1 MRALLILLPV
11 VLAGCVSNASRF
23 SVSQRQILQRSQAE
37 LDRREPWAGNAVI
50 LVENPDDFTRMT
62 WKVRA
67 GAFDSS
73 DHPSYKGIHFV
84 EGTERELRFSTNG
97 CLTRYSAPGTRCE
110 TVVTTDSEGVP
121 MVSEK

>member
-11 VLAGCVSNASRF
+11 VLAGCVSSPSRF

-37 LDRREPWAGNAVI
+37 IDRREPWAGSAVI

-62 WKVRA
+62 WRVRA
-67 GAFDSS
+67 GAFDHS
-73 DHPSYKGIHFV
+73 DHPSYNGIHFV

-110 TVVTTDSEGVP
+110 AVVTTDSNDVP
-121 MVSEK
+121 QVSKK